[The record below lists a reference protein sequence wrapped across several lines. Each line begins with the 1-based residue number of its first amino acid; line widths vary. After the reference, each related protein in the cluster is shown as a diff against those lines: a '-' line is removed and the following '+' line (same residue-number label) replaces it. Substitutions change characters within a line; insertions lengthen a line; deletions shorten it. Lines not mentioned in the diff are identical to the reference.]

1 MALFVSFQDD
11 STDPTFTA
19 ADDAVLVE
27 SRYEYVD
34 NADNPC
40 VGRSVRRTA
49 PVAPRT
55 ADEIEAFA
63 AVMGWS
69 VETDNDG
76 NLVLY
81 PGVSAEYGDD
91 EDADI

>member
-1 MALFVSFQDD
+1 MPLFVSFQD
-11 STDPTFTA
+11 SNSDPTYA
-19 ADDAVLVE
+19 LSDDVLLVE
-27 SRYEYVD
+27 SD
-34 NADNPC
+34 ATDDDDNPC

-49 PVAPRT
+49 PVAPMT
-55 ADEIEAFA
+55 ATEIQAFA
-63 AVMGWS
+63 SIMGWA

-81 PGVSAEYGDD
+81 PGVTAEYGDD